1 MSVVFC
7 QLCSLSILSHVH
19 YIPCHDLC
27 FFELGKF
34 FSWSPSLNHSG
45 HGPFFSPNIYCKSEL
60 RNYFLE
66 LEVRVFV
73 YESNNNGHILCK
85 VLVRHVVFYFS
96 IFFFFYCVIL
106 LANTIAL
113 KHSNP
118 VLFVCT
124 FVDNNYCS
132 TLAVH
137 FIICH
142 LEMHLCCLIFKLVVL
157 IQWKSKKYASICTPK
172 KWSECNC
179 F

>member
-1 MSVVFC
+1 MA
-7 QLCSLSILSHVH
+7 H
-19 YIPCHDLC
+19 
-27 FFELGKF
+27 
-34 FSWSPSLNHSG
+34 
-45 HGPFFSPNIYCKSEL
+45 FFSPNIYCKSEL

-73 YESNNNGHILCK
+73 YESNNSEHILCK

-96 IFFFFYCVIL
+96 NFFFYYVI

-124 FVDNNYCS
+124 FVDNNYRS

-142 LEMHLCCLIFKLVVL
+142 LEMHLYCLIFKLVVL
-157 IQWKSKKYASICTPK
+157 IQ
-172 KWSECNC
+172 
-179 F
+179 

>member
-1 MSVVFC
+1 MCVYVCMHINFHSTLQSFMVTFVYNHLFCSIVIDVCIFC
-7 QLCSLSILSHVH
+7 QLYSLSILSYVH

-45 HGPFFSPNIYCKSEL
+45 HGPFFSPSIYCKSEL

-96 IFFFFYCVIL
+96 NFL
-106 LANTIAL
+106 LCNSAS
-113 KHSNP
+113 KH
-118 VLFVCT
+118 
-124 FVDNNYCS
+124 YCS
-132 TLAVH
+132 EA
-137 FIICH
+137 F
-142 LEMHLCCLIFKLVVL
+142 
-157 IQWKSKKYASICTPK
+157 
-172 KWSECNC
+172 
-179 F
+179 